1 MKVGVYYKN
10 SDVRVE
16 ERPVPTIGPGELLVK
31 VVASGICGSDIME
44 WYRIKKAPRVLGH
57 EISGDIVEVGKGV
70 SKYKVGDRVF
80 VSHHVPCDFCH
91 YCNTGHQSVCETL
104 KTTNFDPGGFAE
116 FLRVP
121 PINVEKGVLVL
132 PSQVS
137 YEDGVFIEPLGCVV
151 RAQRVAGMRAGLS
164 VAVLGSG
171 MSGLLHVQLAR
182 LRGASNVIATDLS
195 DFRLKMAKEHG
206 ATQTINAK
214 EDVPA
219 RIKELNG
226 GRLADIVILCTG
238 AQKAAEQAMNSVDR
252 GGTVMFFAPTDPGVM
267 TPLDLNKIWSN
278 DISLRTSY
286 AATPDDLKES
296 LDLIASKKFKVQ
308 DLITHRFGLKDIQ
321 KGFDVVCKGQDSLK
335 VIIYPG
341 K

>member
-1 MKVGVYYKN
+1 LRVGVYYRN

-16 ERPVPTIGPGELLVK
+16 ERPVPTIGDGELLIK

-57 EISGDIVEVGKGV
+57 EITGDIVAIGKGV
-70 SKYKVGDRVF
+70 KDYKVGDRVF

-91 YCNTGHQSVCETL
+91 YCNSGHHSVCETL
-104 KTTNFDPGGFAE
+104 RSTNFDPGGFAE

-132 PSQVS
+132 PPQVS
-137 YEDGVFIEPLGCVV
+137 YDEGVFIEPLGCVV

-182 LRGASNVIATDLS
+182 LRGASTVIATDLS
-195 DFRLKMAKEHG
+195 DYRLMMARTHG
-206 ATQTINAK
+206 ATAAINAK

-219 RIKELNG
+219 KVKEANG
-226 GRLADIVILCTG
+226 GRPADIVILCTG
-238 AQKAAEQAMNSVDR
+238 SPKAAEQAMGSVDK
-252 GGTVMFFAPTDPGVM
+252 GGTVLFFAPTDPGVNVPM
-267 TPLDLNKIWSN
+267 DMNRLWSN
-278 DISLRTSY
+278 DVTIKTSY
-286 AATPDDLKES
+286 AAAPEDLKES
-296 LDLIASKKFKVQ
+296 LDMIASKRFKVS
-308 DLITHRFGLKDIQ
+308 DMVTHRFGLSEIQ
-321 KGFDVVCKGQDSLK
+321 KAFDVVCKAQDSLK
-335 VIIYPG
+335 VIIDPT

>member
-1 MKVGVYYKN
+1 LKVGVYYRN
-10 SDVRVE
+10 ADVRVE
-16 ERPVPTIGPGELLVK
+16 DRPVPTIGQGELLVK
-31 VVASGICGSDIME
+31 VMASGICGSDIME

-57 EISGDIVEVGKGV
+57 EITGDIVEVGKGIT
-70 SKYKVGDRVF
+70 KYKAGDRVF

-91 YCNTGHQSVCETL
+91 YCNSGHQSVCDTL

-132 PSQVS
+132 PSHVT

-171 MSGLLHVQLAR
+171 MSGLLHIQLAR

-195 DFRLKMAKEHG
+195 DFRLKMAQAHG
-206 ATQTINAK
+206 ATAVINAK
-214 EDVPA
+214 EDVPE
-219 RIKELNG
+219 RIKALNG

-238 AQKAAEQAMNSVDR
+238 AQKAAEQAINSVDR
-252 GGTVMFFAPTDPGVM
+252 GGTIMFFAPTDPGVM
-267 TPLDLNKIWSN
+267 TPLDLNRIWSN
-278 DISLRTSY
+278 DITLRTSY
-286 AATPDDLKES
+286 AASPEDLKES

-308 DLITHRFGLKDIQ
+308 SQ
-321 KGFDVVCKGQDSLK
+321 KGFDVVCKAQDSLK
-335 VIIYPG
+335 VIIYPS

>member
-1 MKVGVYYKN
+1 LKVGVYYRN
-10 SDVRVE
+10 ADVRVE

-57 EISGDIVEVGKGV
+57 EISGDIVEVGKGIT
-70 SKYKVGDRVF
+70 KYKVGDRVF

-91 YCNTGHQSVCETL
+91 YCNSGHQSVCDTL

-116 FLRVP
+116 FLRIP
-121 PINVEKGVLVL
+121 QINVEKGVLVL
-132 PSQVS
+132 PSHVS

-171 MSGLLHVQLAR
+171 MSGLLHIQLAR
-182 LRGASNVIATDLS
+182 LRGASNVIATDMS
-195 DFRLKMAKEHG
+195 DFRLKMAQAHG
-206 ATQTINAK
+206 ATAVVNAK

-238 AQKAAEQAMNSVDR
+238 AQKAADQAMNSVDR
-252 GGTVMFFAPTDPGVM
+252 GGTIMFFAPTDPGVM
-267 TPLDLNKIWSN
+267 TPLDLCTIWSN
-278 DISLRTSY
+278 DITLRTSY
-286 AATPDDLKES
+286 AAAPEDLKES

-308 DLITHRFGLKDIQ
+308 DLVTHRFGLQEIQ
-321 KGFDVVCKGQDSLK
+321 KGFDVVCKAQDSLK

>member
-1 MKVGVYYKN
+1 MKVGVYYRN

-57 EISGDIVEVGKGV
+57 EISGDIVEIGKGV
-70 SKYKVGDRVF
+70 TKYKVGDRVF

-91 YCNTGHQSVCETL
+91 YCNSGHQSVCDTL
-104 KTTNFDPGGFAE
+104 KTTNFEPGGFAE

-132 PSQVS
+132 PPQVS

-182 LRGASNVIATDLS
+182 FRGASNVIATDLS
-195 DFRLKMAKEHG
+195 DFRLKMAKDHG
-206 ATQTINAK
+206 ATAIINAK

-252 GGTVMFFAPTDPGVM
+252 GGTIMFFAPTDPGVM
-267 TPLDLNKIWSN
+267 TPLELNRIWSN
-278 DISLRTSY
+278 DITLRTSY
-286 AATPDDLKES
+286 AASPEDLKES
-296 LDLIASKKFKVQ
+296 LDIIASKKFKVQ
-308 DLITHRFGLKDIQ
+308 DLVTHRFGLTEIQ
-321 KGFDVVCKGQDSLK
+321 TGFDVVCKAQDSLK

>member
-1 MKVGVYYKN
+1 MKVGVYYRN
-10 SDVRVE
+10 ADVRVE

-57 EISGDIVEVGKGV
+57 EISGDIVEVGKGIT
-70 SKYKVGDRVF
+70 KYKVGDRVF

-91 YCNTGHQSVCETL
+91 YCNSGHQSVCDTL

-116 FLRVP
+116 FLRIP
-121 PINVEKGVLVL
+121 QINVEKGVLVL
-132 PSQVS
+132 PSHVS

-171 MSGLLHVQLAR
+171 MSGLLHIQLAR
-182 LRGASNVIATDLS
+182 LRGASNVIATDMS
-195 DFRLKMAKEHG
+195 DFRLKMAQAHG
-206 ATQTINAK
+206 ATAVVNAK

-238 AQKAAEQAMNSVDR
+238 AQKAADQAMNSVDR
-252 GGTVMFFAPTDPGVM
+252 GGTIMFFAPTDPGVM
-267 TPLDLNKIWSN
+267 TPLDLCTIWSN
-278 DISLRTSY
+278 DITLRTSY
-286 AATPDDLKES
+286 AAAPEDLKES

-308 DLITHRFGLKDIQ
+308 DLVTHRFGLQEIQ
-321 KGFDVVCKGQDSLK
+321 KGFDVVCKAQDSLK